1 MDRESNSPLSE
12 EPTPKELP
20 VGQEPH
26 PVFSGKYGEVDF
38 TQDGLDTRARVA
50 NDGRVD
56 ISIRQQSPRLSNLL
70 VPALRSQLDLQHT
83 AEPAETRKE
92 QFRPIIGGVLDQAQ
106 TPSLNVVIHV
116 VGSRGD
122 VQPFVALGKV
132 LKEKYS
138 HRVRLATHPTFR
150 SFVEE
155 NGLEFFSIGGDPT
168 ELMAF
173 MVKNPGL
180 MPGMDSLRSG
190 DVGKRRKGM
199 SEIVQGCWRSCI
211 EIGDGTGIMASDDHL
226 DSLRSSESDIDHD
239 VASNAGPSSR
249 PFVADAIIANPPSF
263 AHIHCAEKLGIP
275 LHLMFTMPW
284 SPTQAFPHPLA
295 NIQSSNADQS
305 MTNFMSYAL
314 VEMMTWQGL
323 GDIINRFREKSL
335 GLEPVSLMWA
345 PGMASRLRIPY
356 TYCWSPALIP
366 KPKDWGSHISIS
378 GFYFLSLASQFV
390 PDPELALFLGAGPPP
405 VYIGFGSIVV
415 DDPNAMTAMIFDAV
429 RKSGQ
434 RALVSKGWGGF
445 GADLLEVPPNV
456 YMLGNVPH
464 DWLFQHVSCV
474 VHHGGAGTTAA
485 GIAAGKPTV
494 VVPFFG
500 DQPFWGAMVAK
511 AGAGPWPIPYKQL
524 TSDKL
529 ATAIQEALEPQA
541 LQRAQEL
548 GLSIG
553 KESGADVGARDF
565 QAKLDVDSLRCSVA
579 PDRAA
584 VWRVKRTNIRLS
596 TFAAT
601 VLANEGL
608 LDFSNLKLYRPRE
621 YETED
626 GPWDPIT
633 GATSAIMGTMGSMM
647 MGIADLPIEILRA
660 LRIKPSENS
669 IVDTKSLATS
679 SSDKTD
685 ANDGSQKSIFETTSN
700 IEGDALSLSSS
711 RSSLTSYS
719 PAAGPRKATSVSSHS
734 LDEGRPSFSGASI
747 DATIRQPT
755 TPASGWNRGKS
766 MASSLGGSKSR
777 SSSRG
782 RASLDT
788 STTKSLSES
797 QVTPISLDSAV
808 GAGKGIG
815 RIVGA
820 GLKSP
825 MDFTLSLARG
835 FHNAPRL
842 YGDESVRHPDKVTG
856 IQTGLK
862 AAGKEFGYGVY
873 DGVSGLFTQP
883 IHGAKHDGVAG
894 FIKGVGKGIGGL
906 LLKPQAAASTQQQRL
921 DVIKRWQAAQLEL
934 HKEKQQVKDKVSPPS
949 SCVFLRVKNATHAG
963 LEERRKH
970 SKNGKLHK
978 APGHS
983 RHGSSAHAETTSKP
997 AKSPYV
1003 GHGDSLF
1010 HADSTTFEEAIQ
1022 QSVQATSQGDRQQDE
1037 MIERAIRASV
1047 GELRAASKNNN
1058 PDQAIQR
1065 AIQVSVAEAA
1075 RARLAMSTGH
1085 DTSSSDLDGDLHL
1098 ALQRSISS
1106 HPHTGHGVDQR
1117 FDDSGVETD
1126 DDSNMKTA
1134 LEASRSVHHGDPKQ
1148 HDAQLQTAME
1158 QSRSTLDES
1167 AKNLEK
1173 QRTEEEIVLEYVK
1186 KQSLLEEEHRQSLAA
1201 KSNEGQNTSTEA

>member
-1 MDRESNSPLSE
+1 MSPTQASE
-12 EPTPKELP
+12 DSGIPAALIEQAEAVVGNNTDTDEVSRGHTVLPEASKPTPLVE
-20 VGQEPH
+20 QEP
-26 PVFSGKYGEVDF
+26 PTSQEPQPAFSGRYGEVDF

-56 ISIRQQSPRLSNLL
+56 INIRQQSPRLSNLL
-70 VPALRSQLDLQHT
+70 VPALRSQLDLQQGV
-83 AEPAETRKE
+83 EPPEARKE
-92 QFRPIIGGVLDQAQ
+92 QLRPIIGGVLDQAQ
-106 TPSLNVVIHV
+106 SPALNVVIHV

-132 LKEKYS
+132 LKEKYG
-138 HRVRLATHPTFR
+138 HRVRLATHSTFR
-150 SFVEE
+150 AFVEE
-155 NGLEFFSIGGDPT
+155 NGLEFFSIGGDPA

-211 EIGDGTGIMASDDHL
+211 EIGDGTGIMASDEHL
-226 DSLRSSESDIDHD
+226 DSLRSSESSADRDL
-239 VASNAGPSSR
+239 ASSVGPSSR

-275 LHLMFTMPW
+275 LHLMFT
-284 SPTQAFPHPLA
+284 
-295 NIQSSNADQS
+295 
-305 MTNFMSYAL
+305 
-314 VEMMTWQGL
+314 
-323 GDIINRFREKSL
+323 
-335 GLEPVSLMWA
+335 
-345 PGMASRLRIPY
+345 
-356 TYCWSPALIP
+356 
-366 KPKDWGSHISIS
+366 
-378 GFYFLSLASQFV
+378 QFS
-390 PDPELALFLGAGPPP
+390 PDPELASFLGAGSPP

-415 DDPNAMTAMIFDAV
+415 DDPNAMTQMIFDAV
-429 RKSGQ
+429 KKSGQ

-445 GADLLEVPPNV
+445 GADLLEVPANV

-524 TSDKL
+524 TADKL
-529 ATAIQEALEPQA
+529 AAAIQDALEPQA
-541 LQRAQEL
+541 LQRAREL

-553 KESGADVGARDF
+553 KESGTDVGARDF
-565 QAKLDVDSLRCSVA
+565 QAKLDIDSLRCSVA
-579 PDRAA
+579 PDRVA

-608 LDFSNLKLYRPRE
+608 LDFSDLKLYRPRE

-647 MGIADLPIEILRA
+647 MGIADLPVEILRA
-660 LRIKPSENS
+660 LRIKPSETSNT
-669 IVDTKSLATS
+669 DTKSLAAS
-679 SSDKTD
+679 SSEKTD
-685 ANDGSQKSIFETTSN
+685 ASDGSQKLTSMATTN
-700 IEGDALSLSSS
+700 TEGDALSLSSS
-711 RSSLTSYS
+711 RSSLTSFS
-719 PAAGPRKATSVSSHS
+719 TTASPRKSTSISSHS
-734 LDEGRPSFSGASI
+734 LDEGRSSLSGASTN
-747 DATIRQPT
+747 ATKHQPA
-755 TPASGWNRGKS
+755 TPVSGWSRGKS
-766 MASSLGGSKSR
+766 MANSLSGSKSR

-782 RASLDT
+782 RASLDS
-788 STTKSLSES
+788 STNKSLTES
-797 QVTPISLDSAV
+797 QAPQISLDSAV

-862 AAGKEFGYGVY
+862 AAGKEFKYGVY

-883 IHGAKHDGVAG
+883 IHGARQDGVAG

-906 LLKPQAAASTQQQRL
+906 LLKPQAAFFSLPAYTMDGIYKELQKHFGSNVQNYIVAARTAHGYEQLALSTQQQRT

-934 HKEKQQVKDKVSPPS
+934 HKEKQLVKDKGSPPS
-949 SCVFLRVKNATHAG
+949 NCVFLRVKNATHAS

-978 APGHS
+978 APGYS
-983 RHGSSAHAETTSKP
+983 RHGSSAHP
-997 AKSPYV
+997 AKHPDI
-1003 GHGDSLF
+1003 GHRDSLF

-1022 QSVQATSQGDRQQDE
+1022 QSVQATSQRDAREDE

-1065 AIQVSVAEAA
+1065 AIQVSVAEAG
-1075 RARLAMSTGH
+1075 RARRAMSTGH
-1085 DTSSSDLDGDLHL
+1085 ETASPDVDDHLHL

-1106 HPHTGHGVDQR
+1106 HPNTGHGGDQR
-1117 FDDSGVETD
+1117 SDDSEVDTD
-1126 DDSNMKTA
+1126 DDSNVKTA
-1134 LEASRSVHHGDPKQ
+1134 LEASRSVQHHRSNQD
-1148 HDAQLQTAME
+1148 DVQLQRAME
-1158 QSRSTLDES
+1158 QSRLTLDES
-1167 AKNLEK
+1167 AKGLKK
-1173 QRTEEEIVLEYVK
+1173 QRTEEEIVLDYVK
-1186 KQSLLEEEHRQSLAA
+1186 KQSLLEEQHRQSL
-1201 KSNEGQNTSTEA
+1201 TSTSSKGSGPSSSTGA